1 MSKIYCVY
9 KVYCVSENPIFTYS
23 LILVMNFAQVLRD
36 QKEKIGA
43 TGNAISNSLFF
54 ILDGKKSSPGKTRD
68 G

>member
-1 MSKIYCVY
+1 
-9 KVYCVSENPIFTYS
+9 
-23 LILVMNFAQVLRD
+23 MNFAQVLRD